1 MVLLAK
7 PLRCSAPL
15 GGVAPLSVTTAAE
28 QLPELNETNPLPT
41 TTSVQLE
48 ELTWMEVRDRVRNGY
63 RRVIVPTGGIEQN
76 GPFVGLNKH
85 DLIVKEVA
93 RRAANLVPG
102 TLVAPVVSF
111 VPEGNI
117 SPPSGHMRYPGTISV
132 TEETFVTLL
141 CDITKSLAVHGFTEI
156 VLIGDSGDSQPGL
169 AKAAAKLRALSSM
182 GAEVRFEGE
191 FYNYDSVRAL
201 LKERGIR
208 EQPEPFHEELVFS
221 LQLLAIQ
228 PSAIRYEERIK
239 AGRSSLGGISLLS
252 REQLMTLGQDI
263 LNYRA
268 KALSELIQ
276 QRSSS

>member
-1 MVLLAK
+1 MVLLAS

-15 GGVAPLSVTTAAE
+15 GGVAPLPATTAAE
-28 QLPELNETNPLPT
+28 QLPELSAPNPLPIT
-41 TTSVQLE
+41 TNVQLE
-48 ELTWMEVRDRVRNGY
+48 ELTWMEVRDKVRDGY

-93 RRAANLVPG
+93 RRAANLAPG

-132 TEETFVTLL
+132 TEETFVKLL
-141 CDITKSLAVHGFTEI
+141 SDITISLAVHGFTEI
-156 VLIGDSGDSQPGL
+156 VLIGDSGDSQAGL
-169 AKAAAKLRALSSM
+169 AKAAAKLRALSSV
-182 GAEVRFEGE
+182 GAAVRFEGG
-191 FYNYDSVRAL
+191 FYNYDGVRTL
-201 LKERGIR
+201 LKERGIS
-208 EQPEPFHEELVFS
+208 EQPEPFHEELAFS

-252 REQLMTLGQDI
+252 REQLMTLGEDI

-268 KALSELIQ
+268 KALSDLIQ